1 MSRNAARSVTHL
13 QNLEPEP
20 PGSNRSE
27 EEWIAEIERRAQA
40 VLDGEPGIPWED
52 VKAAVS
58 QRLGRG

>member
-1 MSRNAARSVTHL
+1 MSGNAAKL
-13 QNLEPEP
+13 QKSLDSAP
-20 PGSNRSE
+20 PGSERSE
-27 EEWIAEIERRAQA
+27 EEWIVEIERRVQS